1 MTIVRVGKRTDEG
14 SATQVGSVRNV
25 MGSKSTKTLGRSG
38 ENWLGGLYFDEAE
51 EGNEVVVFEDDR

>member
-1 MTIVRVGKRTDEG
+1 
-14 SATQVGSVRNV
+14 